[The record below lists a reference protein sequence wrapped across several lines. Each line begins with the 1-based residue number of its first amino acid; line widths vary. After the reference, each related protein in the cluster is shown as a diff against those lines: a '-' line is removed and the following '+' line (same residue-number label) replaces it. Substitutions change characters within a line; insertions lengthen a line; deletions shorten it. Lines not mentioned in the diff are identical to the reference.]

1 MFTKKQLAVATVSQ
15 AVSALLK
22 FQLHKSLR
30 LNSQTVAFLR
40 HGKLS
45 VAPLVDEKVEMGK
58 AVGFDATAWAAVM
71 GDVEQRPE
79 IADAMVAAINSPFLI
94 ELSPVNLHDFN
105 VDEVR
110 FTFEDIDID
119 DPSNSDCM
127 DIQDPTTSECGRFD
141 VSPSYYGFDQ
151 LWEGAWSKALDD
163 GTRIQVEGRVMS
175 RFDCLGEVIAKVHL
189 DNVVFDAEK

>member
-105 VDEVR
+105 VDDVR
-110 FTFEDIDID
+110 FEFED
-119 DPSNSDCM
+119 M
-127 DIQDPTTSECGRFD
+127 DIQDPTMTECGRFSE
-141 VSPSYYGFDQ
+141 SPSYYGFDQ
-151 LWEGAWSKALDD
+151 LWDGPWSKALDD

-175 RFDCLGEVIAKVHL
+175 RIDCLGDVIAKVHL